1 MSLLS
6 LNDDFSS
13 PITPDGKNDVI
24 FELPSLDSMKT
35 NDKTEGF
42 VNYITTHGNSELNSA
57 VDKMTEEK
65 TETQNFFY
73 GSIDESDGFG
83 IQNLLNI
90 ENKASKTDIAETLFA
105 MKLLE
110 NINLEIKQTEEEI
123 EKYKE
128 IKEKLTKAIN
138 DLMS

>member
-138 DLMS
+138 DLMP